1 MEVRVAATILA
12 TYLNLDM
19 PMDLPTPK
27 HVMDAH
33 FASTPTHTVS
43 TFLIER
49 SRRLGM
55 MLALVEDV
63 LGDKKDGETWQQVYE
78 RLGGIGEKEFKDR
91 FHPTFEIEADK
102 LQLYKR
108 IKHAVSQ
115 LIPLFS
121 LSYHTA
127 AYLQVCLS
135 VVLGSPTCLPISRL
149 TRNSRIRPSGSS
161 IG

>member
-1 MEVRVAATILA
+1 MRVKRSNECYKVVEMRVAATVLA
-12 TYLNLDM
+12 SYLNLDL

-33 FASTPTHTVS
+33 FATTPTHTVS

-55 MLALVEDV
+55 MLALVEEV
-63 LGDKKDGETWQQVYE
+63 FGTKKDGEKWEEVYA
-78 RLGGIGEKEFKDR
+78 RLGGISEKDFKEK

-108 IKHAVSQ
+108 IKHAVG
-115 LIPLFS
+115 PFPF
-121 LSYHTA
+121 LSST
-127 AYLQVCLS
+127 LS
-135 VVLGSPTCLPISRL
+135 VDRHLLIFEET
-149 TRNSRIRPSGSS
+149 
-161 IG
+161 